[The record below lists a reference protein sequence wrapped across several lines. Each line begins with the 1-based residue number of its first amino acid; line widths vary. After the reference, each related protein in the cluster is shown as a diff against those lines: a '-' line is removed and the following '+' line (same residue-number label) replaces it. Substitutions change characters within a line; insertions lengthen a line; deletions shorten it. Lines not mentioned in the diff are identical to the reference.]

1 MPTLTSVAVLVWIVF
16 LVDQCA
22 YYLHWPPT
30 SALEAGA
37 WRKAV
42 AERGQR
48 SCLLSVRL
56 QAKQRS
62 TMAWSAHRA
71 AGHHPAGSIGMGP
84 YGSGAGM

>member
-1 MPTLTSVAVLVWIVF
+1 MPTLTSVGILAWIVF

-48 SCLLSVRL
+48 SCLLSVRIRT
-56 QAKQRS
+56 KQHLEMVR
-62 TMAWSAHRA
+62 AHRA